1 MKPLGDPF
9 DYVEYFVQET
19 MLALINRGINLTPDV
34 VLETIKDGITR
45 ARQLK
50 SGTVYIRIDRE
61 KRREVFVLWESLKH
75 GDMRMIEIYKYQ
87 FQDLNSVISQIKD
100 RNYRFIIYMDDLSFE
115 DFEIEY
121 KYLKA
126 VIEGGLEK
134 KPSNVLIYAT
144 SNRRHLVRE
153 NSSDNAD
160 KGEDMHTGDTVQE
173 KLSLS
178 ERFGVRIYFGSP
190 DKREYD
196 DIVCSLAQRC
206 HLGIPEDELLKGA
219 GSWEIRHGGRSG
231 RTAQQYIDYLMGKGQ
246 GAV

>member
-1 MKPLGDPF
+1 
-9 DYVEYFVQET
+9 
-19 MLALINRGINLTPDV
+19 
-34 VLETIKDGITR
+34 
-45 ARQLK
+45 
-50 SGTVYIRIDRE
+50 
-61 KRREVFVLWESLKH
+61 
-75 GDMRMIEIYKYQ
+75 
-87 FQDLNSVISQIKD
+87 VISQIKD